1 MWWDEEGG
9 RNRDFGWGLTELYTR
24 PSRVSHLHTHT
35 KCWLFNLVYVN
46 SANFPE
52 DGSQVLA
59 GGKTWLFLMSTEMP
73 LGLRSWSLSRREKSE
88 LDK

>member
-1 MWWDEEGG
+1 M
-9 RNRDFGWGLTELYTR
+9 
-24 PSRVSHLHTHT
+24 
-35 KCWLFNLVYVN
+35 YVD

-52 DGSQVLA
+52 DGSQELA
-59 GGKTWLFLMSTEMP
+59 GAEMWLFLMSTEMP